1 MKIKYRIIEEILVV
15 TSQSIHYHNV
25 SNLGLFDTEE
35 EAINMISKLKQGMYK
50 VEKIFI
56 VL

>member
-15 TSQSIHYHNV
+15 TSQSINYHNI